1 MASSGPRMV
10 PNGSRQRQFSREGSE
25 EQAGLLAG
33 AGGTGWSTPP
43 NRRFSHAS
51 SVYSFGDSKYPLSPN
66 SADMHST
73 FVPTRGAH
81 GELLS
86 SRAAYDPNESN
97 FGRDPDDA
105 LHEPDPPGYK
115 ARGGLSMRGFSNV
128 LTLVVIIALIVGLFM
143 VYPVTDFILSGGLRK
158 LISNNVYVNG
168 TGQAAVLA
176 TLPKLVDPE
185 TPDSAKAWTGY
196 FGHEY
201 ELVFSDEFNQEGRT
215 FFPGDDPFWEG
226 MDIWYAGTRDLEWYD
241 PENVYTTNGSM
252 VIKLEQVNP
261 GDNHE
266 LELKSAMVT
275 TWNKFCFSSGYI
287 EIRAQL
293 PGIATAAGYWPGLWT
308 LGNLGRAGYGATND
322 GMWPYSYDS
331 CDVGVMPNQTD
342 AGRTGPAAAITPLEA
357 PWARPDFNN
366 ELSYLPGQRLSACTC
381 KGQDHPGPWI
391 DGENR
396 YRGRSTPELDIIEA
410 QKCKRRGADSHQCA
424 SQSAQFAPFNKD
436 YQFNEAGVEINAP
449 DKVERN
455 PYHGSA
461 LQQSVSCIT
470 NVSDTSMRDGGF
482 PGEHGDY
489 GLFGF
494 EYYADPTDPL
504 KSYVTWIADG
514 IRTHTVYGTAVGADV
529 DTQVGPRLIP
539 TEPMNIIF
547 NLAVSN
553 SFQTVDFT
561 AMTFP
566 NYFSIDYVRVYQ
578 RKGTGDQGVSCDPDG
593 YPTTKY
599 IQDHLEAY
607 NNVNWTTWEAAG
619 YQRPLN
625 SLRDPGS
632 C

>member
-1 MASSGPRMV
+1 MANTVPRMA
-10 PNGSRQRQFSREGSE
+10 PNAARQRQFSREGSG
-25 EQAGLLAG
+25 APVVR
-33 AGGTGWSTPP
+33 AGGPGWSTPP
-43 NRRFSHAS
+43 SRRFSHAS
-51 SVYSFGDSKYPLSPN
+51 SVYSFGDSKYPGT
-66 SADMHST
+66 ADMHST

-81 GELLS
+81 GELLP
-86 SRAAYDPNESN
+86 SRTAYDPNESN

-105 LHEPDPPGYK
+105 LHEPDPPGFK
-115 ARGGLSMRGFSNV
+115 ARMSGISMRGCGNV
-128 LTLVVIIALIVGLFM
+128 LTLVLVVALILGLFM
-143 VYPVTDFILSGGLRK
+143 VYPVTDFILSGGLRE
-158 LISNNVYVNG
+158 LMANNVFVNG

-196 FGHEY
+196 FGHQY

-241 PENVYTTNGSM
+241 PEQIFTRDGAM
-252 VIKLEQVNP
+252 RIKLEMVDP
-261 GDNHE
+261 EDNHE
-266 LELKSAMVT
+266 LQLKSAWSPPGT
-275 TWNKFCFSSGYI
+275 NSASP
-287 EIRAQL
+287 RATSRL
-293 PGIATAAGYWPGLWT
+293 PGLATTAGYWPGLWT

-331 CDVGVMPNQTD
+331 CDVGIMPNQSD
-342 AGRTGPAAAITPLEA
+342 ATHTSPLAANTPLPS

-366 ELSYLPGQRLSACTC
+366 ELSWLPGQRLSACTC
-381 KGQDHPGPWI
+381 KGQDHPGPWL
-391 DGENR
+391 DSENR

-410 QKCKRRGADSHQCA
+410 QKCKRRGPDSHQCA
-424 SQSAQFAPFNKD
+424 SQSAQFAPFSME
-436 YQFNEAGVEINAP
+436 YSFNEAGVEVNAP
-449 DKVERN
+449 DKAERN

-470 NVSDTSMRDGGF
+470 NISDSSMRDGGY
-482 PGEHGDY
+482 GEGGDF
-489 GLFGF
+489 GLFGI

-514 IRTHTVYGTAVGADV
+514 VRTHTVYGTAVGADENV
-529 DTQVGPRLIP
+529 QIGPRLIP

-547 NLAVSN
+547 NLAVSE
-553 SFQTVDFT
+553 SFQTVDWT

-566 NYFSIDYVRVYQ
+566 NEFSIDYVRVYQ

-607 NNVNWTTWEAAG
+607 NNVNWTTWESAG
-619 YQRPLN
+619 YTRPLN